1 MRTSFSSVVVLWDG
15 RSLREQRMLAVMGV
29 LVLGLLVWLGMV
41 RPLDGWRADQARARV
56 AAERQM
62 AQVQTAVAQQG
73 TRPTEVVDLQALVA
87 STATTAGVQPALGMS
102 EGGRLGFRLDRVTTT
117 QAFGWL
123 AALEQGGAR
132 IEELGVV
139 ENADGTLGVSG
150 ALASG
155 A

>member
-1 MRTSFSSVVVLWDG
+1 MRASFSSVVALWDG
-15 RSLREQRMLAVMGV
+15 RSLRERRMLAVMGV
-29 LVLGLLVWLGMV
+29 LVLGVIAWLGVV

-62 AQVQTAVAQQG
+62 AQVLTAAAQRG
-73 TRPTEVVDLQALVA
+73 ARPTEAVDLQALVA
-87 STATTAGVQPALGMS
+87 SRASAAGVQPALGMS
-102 EGGRLGFRLDRVTTT
+102 ESGRLGFRLDRVTTT

>member
-1 MRTSFSSVVVLWDG
+1 MRTSFSSVVALWDG

-29 LVLGLLVWLGMV
+29 LVLGLLVWQGVV
-41 RPLDGWRADQARARV
+41 RPLDGWRADQARARL

-62 AQVQTAVAQQG
+62 AQVQTAVAQRG

-87 STATTAGVQPALGMS
+87 STASAAGVQPTLGMS
-102 EGGRLGFRLDRVTTT
+102 ESGRLGFRLDRVTTT
-117 QAFGWL
+117 QAFRWL

-150 ALASG
+150 DLASG

>member
-1 MRTSFSSVVVLWDG
+1 MRTSFSSIVALWDG
-15 RSLREQRMLAVMGV
+15 RSLRERRMLAVMGV
-29 LVLGLLVWLGMV
+29 LVLGVIAWLGVV

-62 AQVQTAVAQQG
+62 AQVQTAVAQRG
-73 TRPTEVVDLQALVA
+73 ARPTEAVDLQALVA
-87 STATTAGVQPALGMS
+87 STALTAGVQPTLGMS
-102 EGGRLGFRLDRVTTT
+102 EGGRLGFRLERVTTA

-123 AALEQGGAR
+123 AALEEGGAR

-139 ENADGTLGVSG
+139 ENADGTLGVTG

>member
-1 MRTSFSSVVVLWDG
+1 MRTSFSSVVALWDG
-15 RSLREQRMLAVMGV
+15 RSLRERRMLAVMGV
-29 LVLGLLVWLGMV
+29 LVLGVIAWLGVV

-62 AQVQTAVAQQG
+62 TQVQTAVAQRG
-73 TRPTEVVDLQALVA
+73 ARPTEAVDLQALVA
-87 STATTAGVQPALGMS
+87 STASAAGVQPALGMS

>member
-1 MRTSFSSVVVLWDG
+1 MRTSFSSVVALWDG
-15 RSLREQRMLAVMGV
+15 RSLRERRMLAVMGV
-29 LVLGLLVWLGMV
+29 LVLGVIAWLGV
-41 RPLDGWRADQARARV
+41 LRPLDGWKADQARARV

-62 AQVQTAVAQQG
+62 AQVQTAVAQRG
-73 TRPTEVVDLQALVA
+73 ARPTEAVDLQALVA
-87 STATTAGVQPALGMS
+87 STALTAGVQPTLGMS
-102 EGGRLGFRLDRVTTT
+102 EGGRLGFRLERVTTA

-123 AALEQGGAR
+123 AGLEEGGAR
-132 IEELGVV
+132 IEELGIV